1 MTTTTDAR
9 TRAARSYAL
18 MYDSLATDAQVQ
30 VGTGKPLTSGI
41 TRNYARIAAR
51 AWEAEVKD
59 PEPQDRPWCDCSVC
73 REWVR
78 L

>member
-1 MTTTTDAR
+1 MTTATDPGH
-9 TRAARSYAL
+9 RAAQAYAL

-30 VGTGKPLTSGI
+30 VGLGKPLASGI

-59 PEPQDRPWCDCSVC
+59 PPPQDRPWCDCSVC
-73 REWVR
+73 KAWVR
-78 L
+78 